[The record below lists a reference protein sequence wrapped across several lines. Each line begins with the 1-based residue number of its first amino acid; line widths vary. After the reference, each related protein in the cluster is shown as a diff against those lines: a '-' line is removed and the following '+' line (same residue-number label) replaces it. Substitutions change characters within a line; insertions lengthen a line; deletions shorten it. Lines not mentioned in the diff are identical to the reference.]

1 VTLRNAFVSGGPALK
16 WYEVLLDNEAD
27 VSILDRRLL
36 NNVFRESREPFAASG
51 IVSGQ
56 SATLPLIGD
65 LTNFFECYTSD
76 GSFAANVFCQAD
88 VEDMYL
94 PHHL

>member
-36 NNVFRESREPFAASG
+36 NNVFRESREPFARAE
-51 IVSGQ
+51 